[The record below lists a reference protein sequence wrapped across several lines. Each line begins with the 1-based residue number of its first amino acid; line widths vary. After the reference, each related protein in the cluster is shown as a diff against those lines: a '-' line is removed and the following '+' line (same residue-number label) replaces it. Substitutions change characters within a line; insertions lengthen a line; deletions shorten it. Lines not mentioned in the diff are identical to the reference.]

1 MAELAGP
8 DRRVETTDR
17 YAGHLDARAVG
28 EAVRALTPVRAAEV
42 VGLPVPDAADER
54 APCGDREVQDDAV
67 RVCAGPD
74 EDALSPAQAGGDVP
88 AVTGSP

>member
-1 MAELAGP
+1 MAEHAGL

-17 YAGHLDARAVG
+17 YASHLDARAVG

-42 VGLPVPDAADER
+42 VGLPVPDAA
-54 APCGDREVQDDAV
+54 V

-74 EDALSPAQAGGDVP
+74 EDALSPAQADGDVP
-88 AVTGSP
+88 AGTGSP